1 MIKERKYTLC
11 FLGFLSFLGFSGLN
25 GNPYNLLWFSFAG
38 YFSYFWWAKLGQ
50 IDNESLKKNKSR
62 ACVISYRICFVIAFV
77 LSILVKLSTI
87 SVESSFKIQI
97 ILISV
102 TFAIATNLW
111 AFLTCRFYEQY

>member
-11 FLGFLSFLGFSGLN
+11 FLGFLSFFGFSGLN

-97 ILISV
+97 ILI
-102 TFAIATNLW
+102 
-111 AFLTCRFYEQY
+111 